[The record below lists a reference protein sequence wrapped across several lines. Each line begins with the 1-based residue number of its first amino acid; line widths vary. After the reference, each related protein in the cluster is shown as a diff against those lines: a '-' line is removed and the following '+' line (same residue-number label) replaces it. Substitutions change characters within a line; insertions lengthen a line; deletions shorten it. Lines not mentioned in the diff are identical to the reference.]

1 MHWTQLQTLKIAD
14 TNLRFVRKM
23 TGQMP
28 VLQSLKLGMR
38 WTKGWCDIAN
48 QTSRFLA
55 ASPPLSNL
63 SLHGYAG
70 LMNWTEILPRR
81 GSALKSLRMHE

>member
-1 MHWTQLQTLKIAD
+1 MRWTQLQSLEIAD
-14 TNLRFVRKM
+14 TNPRFVRKM

-28 VLQSLKLGMR
+28 VLQSLKLGMG
-38 WTKGWCDIAN
+38 WTKGWWDIAN

-55 ASPPLSNL
+55 ASPPLSSL

-70 LMNWTEILPRR
+70 MMN
-81 GSALKSLRMHE
+81 